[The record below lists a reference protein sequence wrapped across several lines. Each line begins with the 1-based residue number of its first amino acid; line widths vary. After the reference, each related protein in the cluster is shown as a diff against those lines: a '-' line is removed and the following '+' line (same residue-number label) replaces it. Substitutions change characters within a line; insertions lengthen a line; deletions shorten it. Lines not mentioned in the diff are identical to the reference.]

1 MPVKTKSLKIGARV
15 TPEQKS
21 AIKELMAATGFD
33 KESEYILYCCLKSKD
48 MRFQSP
54 YQFERMEKSDSNR
67 MVFRVTKDEKEK
79 ILEKYKLSH
88 INNFSRFIRNCC
100 LDKPIIVFSELSDFA
115 KQLNKI
121 GNNLNQLTML
131 CHQGLIADPD
141 IKETTDCLK
150 NIYKELSVLQKK
162 FKLGR

>member
-1 MPVKTKSLKIGARV
+1 MTAKTKSLKIGARV
-15 TPEQKS
+15 TPEQK
-21 AIKELMAATGFD
+21 AVIKELMEAAGFD
-33 KESEYILYCCLKSKD
+33 KESEYILNCCLKSNAIHS
-48 MRFQSP
+48 QSP
-54 YQFERMEKSDSNR
+54 YQFERMENSNSNR
-67 MVFRVTKDEKEK
+67 MVFRVTKEEKEK
-79 ILEKYKLSH
+79 ILEKYKVSK

-100 LDKPIIVFSELSDFA
+100 LDKPIIVVTELSEFA

-131 CHQGLIADPD
+131 CHQGLIQDPD
-141 IKETTDCLK
+141 INETTEYLK